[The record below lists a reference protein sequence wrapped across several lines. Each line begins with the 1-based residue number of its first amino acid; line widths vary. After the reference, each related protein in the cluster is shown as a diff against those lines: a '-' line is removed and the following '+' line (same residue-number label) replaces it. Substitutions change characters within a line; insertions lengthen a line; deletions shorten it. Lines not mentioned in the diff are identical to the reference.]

1 MYETAELTRMFGEG
15 YSVYKICRNLNRSQK
30 SIRNNLIRLGL
41 IAGEIT
47 ARRYTGKSNDVVVD
61 DSIGSL
67 ILNYTWN
74 IFTLSFLS
82 MVFVL
87 NPQYNII
94 EIIFVYFFA
103 IWFWFMDIDKRA
115 TDLALHLLDIET
127 KSKVR
132 KNKRSPSDFDNILDF
147 RS

>member
-1 MYETAELTRMFGEG
+1 MTRKIGRYTKDETAELTRMFGQG

-41 IAGEIT
+41 IEGDVT
-47 ARRYTGKSNDVVVD
+47 PRRYTNKSNDVVVYD
-61 DSIGSL
+61 RMSSL

-74 IFTLSFLS
+74 TFTLSFLT

-87 NPQYNII
+87 NPHYNII

-103 IWFWFMDIDKRA
+103 IWF
-115 TDLALHLLDIET
+115 
-127 KSKVR
+127 
-132 KNKRSPSDFDNILDF
+132 
-147 RS
+147 

>member
-1 MYETAELTRMFGEG
+1 MSRRVGRYTKDETAELTRMFGEG
-15 YSVYKICRNLNRSQK
+15 FSIYKICRHLNRSQN

-41 IAGEIT
+41 MEGEIT
-47 ARRYTGKSNDVVVD
+47 PKRYTAKMNNLVVD
-61 DSIGSL
+61 DSISSL

-74 IFTLSFLS
+74 TFTLSFLT

-103 IWFWFMDIDKRA
+103 IWF
-115 TDLALHLLDIET
+115 
-127 KSKVR
+127 
-132 KNKRSPSDFDNILDF
+132 
-147 RS
+147 